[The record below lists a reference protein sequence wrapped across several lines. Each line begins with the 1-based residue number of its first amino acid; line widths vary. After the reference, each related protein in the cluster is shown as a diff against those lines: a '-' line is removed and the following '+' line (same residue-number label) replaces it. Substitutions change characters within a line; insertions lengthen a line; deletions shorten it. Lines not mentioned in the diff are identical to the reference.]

1 MKKVLYS
8 VMILLMSISL
18 VGCKG
23 ASATD
28 GTGGG
33 QKVRMNGSTSM
44 EKLVNGLAEVIRD
57 VYPNITVEPQFTGS
71 SAGIESL
78 ITGTTDIASISRS
91 ISEAEKEQGVVEH
104 TVAIDGIAA
113 VTHPS
118 NTIDNLTK
126 EQLIDIY
133 QGTIRNW
140 RELGGKD
147 EPIVVIGRE
156 AGSGTRGAFEDILGV
171 PNTFKYAQEV
181 NETGAVIA
189 KVASIPGAI
198 GYVSIDVIDDSTKVL
213 AIDGVHVSEETI
225 KDGSYQIQRPF
236 IMATLG
242 SLEEQNVNVQN
253 VFHFINSEEG
263 QQLITSIGLISAK

>member
-1 MKKVLYS
+1 MKKVLYG
-8 VMILLMSISL
+8 VMILLLSINL

-23 ASATD
+23 ASAAD
-28 GTGGG
+28 GD

-57 VYPNITVEPQFTGS
+57 TYPNITVEPQFTGS

-78 ITGTTDIASISRS
+78 IMGTTDIATISRS
-91 ISEAEKEQGVVEH
+91 ISDAEKEQGVVEH
-104 TVAIDGIAA
+104 AVAIDGIAA
-113 VTHPS
+113 VTHLS
-118 NTIDNLTK
+118 NPVDTLTK

-133 QGTIRNW
+133 QGNIRNW
-140 RELGGKD
+140 RELGGND
-147 EPIVVIGRE
+147 QPIVVIGRE
-156 AGSGTRGAFEDILGV
+156 AGSGTRGAFEEILGV
-171 PNTFKYAQEV
+171 PDTFRYAQEV

-198 GYVSIDVIDDSTKVL
+198 GYVSLDVIDDSTKVL

-225 KDGSYQIQRPF
+225 KNGSYQIQRPF

-242 SLEEQNVNVQN
+242 SLEEQNINVQN
-253 VFHFINSEEG
+253 VFHFIDSKEG